1 MTIERQLV
9 ELLTQKNMKIA
20 TAESC
25 TGGMISELITNI
37 AGASAVLELGVCS
50 YSNRIKN
57 QVLGVPQEIL
67 DEYTELSTQ
76 TAEEMAKGVMRLSGA
91 DIAVSTTG
99 LAGPGGGT
107 EEDPV
112 GTVYVAL
119 ASASGVVSEKKNFNE
134 DGVNDR
140 NVIRRRCADYVM
152 QMAIYYLNSGNSGEG
167 CS

>member
-9 ELLTQKNMKIA
+9 ELLTQKDMTIA

-57 QVLGVPQEIL
+57 KVLGVPQEIL
-67 DEYTELSTQ
+67 DTYTELSTQ
-76 TAEEMAKGVMRLSGA
+76 TAEEMAIGVMRLSGA
-91 DIAVSTTG
+91 DISVSTTG

-107 EEDPV
+107 EDNPV
-112 GTVYVAL
+112 GTIYVAL
-119 ASASGVVSEKKNFNE
+119 AADGGVVSEKKNFNE

-152 QMAIYYLNSGNSGEG
+152 QMAIDYLGRI
-167 CS
+167 

>member
-9 ELLTQKNMKIA
+9 ELLTQKDMTIA

-57 QVLGVPQEIL
+57 KVLGVPQEIL
-67 DEYTELSTQ
+67 DTYTELSTQ
-76 TAEEMAKGVMRLSGA
+76 TAKEMAIGVMRLSGA
-91 DIAVSTTG
+91 DISVSTTG

-107 EEDPV
+107 EDNPV
-112 GTVYVAL
+112 GTIYVAL
-119 ASASGVVSEKKNFNE
+119 AADGGVVSEKKNFNE

-152 QMAIYYLNSGNSGEG
+152 QMAIDYLGRI
-167 CS
+167 